1 MQQNIDIQSLKVRRK
16 KLAELLNTP
25 AVLWSGKSPS
35 KNFRANYYPFRASSH
50 FLYFAGLP
58 IENAAIKLENGN
70 LDLFMDNPHP
80 DSTLWHGE
88 MPTRE
93 DIALQIGAN
102 NAYPMEALKDKID
115 GVATVAVQDTFTNE
129 KQKKILQRFLLINND
144 LNELDYKLMQSIIS
158 LRSTHDDMAL
168 KEIKKAVGVSVKA
181 HEIGMKLTKN
191 SITEAQ
197 VRAAMESY
205 IISQN
210 MICAYNSIVT
220 VNGEILHNETYNN
233 SLKAGDLIL
242 ADVGAETPLGWASDI
257 TRTWP
262 VSGHFSSSQRDIYD
276 IVLAANSAC
285 IENIKPGAEYRD
297 IHLLGARIIAEGLVN
312 LGILKGNP
320 ESLVEKDAHALFFPH
335 GIGHLLG
342 LDVHDMEDLGDLAGY
357 EKGRTRSDR
366 FGLGYLRLD
375 RPLKVG
381 MVVTIEPGFY
391 QVPAILN
398 NPKFKEKYYNDVNWE
413 KLKQFSDVRGIRIED
428 DILVTETGV
437 EILTQNLPKKVQEIE
452 ELIK

>member
-1 MQQNIDIQSLKVRRK
+1 MHGKIASIIQYQGYYESG
-16 KLAELLNTP
+16 T
-25 AVLWSGKSPS
+25 GKSPS
-35 KNFRANYYPFRASSH
+35 KNFRANHYPFRASSH

-58 IENAAIKLENGN
+58 LENAAIKLDNGN

-80 DSTLWHGE
+80 DSSLWHGE
-88 MPTRE
+88 MPRRE
-93 DIALQIGAN
+93 DIALQIGAD
-102 NAYPMEALKDKID
+102 NAYPMEVLKEQINE
-115 GVATVAVQDTFTNE
+115 VATIPVQDVFTYT
-129 KQKKILQRFLLINND
+129 KQREILQRSLSINKELNQVDEQLI
-144 LNELDYKLMQSIIS
+144 KAVIS
-158 LRSTHDDMAL
+158 LRLTHDKIGL
-168 KEIKKAVGVSVKA
+168 EEIKKAINVSVEA
-181 HEIGMKLTKN
+181 HKIGINSTKK
-191 SITEAQ
+191 SKTEAE

-210 MICAYNSIVT
+210 MTCAYNSIVT
-220 VNGEILHNETYNN
+220 VNGEVLHNETYNN
-233 SLKAGDLIL
+233 QLKSGDLLL

-276 IVLAANSAC
+276 IVLAAHDAC
-285 IENIKPGAEYRD
+285 IEGIKPGVEYRD
-297 IHLLGARIIAEGLVN
+297 IHLLGAKIIAEGLVN
-312 LGILKGNP
+312 LGILKGDL
-320 ESLVEKDAHALFFPH
+320 EHLVDKDAHAIFFPH
-335 GIGHLLG
+335 GLGHLLG

-357 EKGRTRSDR
+357 EEGRTRSER

-398 NPKFKEKYYNDVNWE
+398 NPKFQEKYQNDVNWE

-428 DILVTETGV
+428 DILVTETGA
-437 EILTQNLPKKVQEIE
+437 EILTKNLPTKAIDIE
-452 ELIK
+452 EMMS

>member
-1 MQQNIDIQSLKVRRK
+1 MIDIEYLKNRRT
-16 KLAELLNTP
+16 KLANLIDFPT
-25 AVLWSGKSPS
+25 VLWSGKSPS
-35 KNFRANYYPFRASSH
+35 KNFRANHYPFRASSH

-58 IENAAIKLENGN
+58 LENAAIKLDNGN

-80 DSTLWHGE
+80 DSSLWHGE
-88 MPTRE
+88 MPRRE
-93 DIALQIGAN
+93 DIALQIGAD
-102 NAYPMEALKDKID
+102 NAYPMEVLKEQINE
-115 GVATVAVQDTFTNE
+115 VATIPVQDVFTYT
-129 KQKKILQRFLLINND
+129 KQREILQRSLSINKELNQVDEQLI
-144 LNELDYKLMQSIIS
+144 KAVIS
-158 LRSTHDDMAL
+158 LRLTHDKIGL
-168 KEIKKAVGVSVKA
+168 EEIKKAINVSVEA
-181 HEIGMKLTKN
+181 HKIGINSTKK
-191 SITEAQ
+191 SKTEAE

-210 MICAYNSIVT
+210 MTCAYNSIVT
-220 VNGEILHNETYNN
+220 VNGEVLHNETYNN
-233 SLKAGDLIL
+233 QLKSGDLLL

-276 IVLAANSAC
+276 IVLAAHDAC
-285 IENIKPGAEYRD
+285 IEGIKPGVEYRD
-297 IHLLGARIIAEGLVN
+297 IHLLGAKIIAEGLVN
-312 LGILKGNP
+312 LGILKGDL
-320 ESLVEKDAHALFFPH
+320 EHLVDKDAHAIFFPH
-335 GIGHLLG
+335 GLGHLLG

-357 EKGRTRSDR
+357 EEGRTRSER

-398 NPKFKEKYYNDVNWE
+398 NPKFQEKYQNDVNWE

-428 DILVTETGV
+428 DILVTETGA
-437 EILTQNLPKKVQEIE
+437 EILTKNLPTKAIDIE
-452 ELIK
+452 EMMS

>member
-1 MQQNIDIQSLKVRRK
+1 MIDIEYLKNRRT
-16 KLAELLNTP
+16 KLANLIDVTT
-25 AVLWSGKSPS
+25 VLWSGKSPS
-35 KNFRANYYPFRASSH
+35 KNFRANHYPFRASSH

-58 IENAAIKLENGN
+58 LENAAIKLDNGN

-80 DSTLWHGE
+80 DSSLWHGE
-88 MPTRE
+88 MPRRE
-93 DIALQIGAN
+93 DIALQIGAD
-102 NAYPMEALKDKID
+102 NAYPMEVLKEQINE
-115 GVATVAVQDTFTNE
+115 VATIPVQDVFTYT
-129 KQKKILQRFLLINND
+129 KQREILQRSLSINKELNQVDEQLI
-144 LNELDYKLMQSIIS
+144 KAVIS
-158 LRSTHDDMAL
+158 LRLTHDKIGL
-168 KEIKKAVGVSVKA
+168 EEIKKAINVSVEA
-181 HEIGMKLTKN
+181 HKIGINSTKK
-191 SITEAQ
+191 SKTEAE

-210 MICAYNSIVT
+210 MTCAYNSIVT
-220 VNGEILHNETYNN
+220 VNGEVLHNETYNN
-233 SLKAGDLIL
+233 QLKSGDLLL

-276 IVLAANSAC
+276 IVLAAHDAC
-285 IENIKPGAEYRD
+285 IEGNKPGVENRD
-297 IHLLGARIIAEGLVN
+297 IHLLGAKIIAEGLVN
-312 LGILKGNP
+312 LGILKGDL
-320 ESLVEKDAHALFFPH
+320 EHLVDKDAHAIFFPH
-335 GIGHLLG
+335 GLGHLLG

-357 EKGRTRSDR
+357 EEGRTRSER

-398 NPKFKEKYYNDVNWE
+398 NPKFQEKYQNDVNWE

-428 DILVTETGV
+428 DILVTETGA
-437 EILTQNLPKKVQEIE
+437 EILTKNLPTKAIDIE
-452 ELIK
+452 EMMS

>member
-1 MQQNIDIQSLKVRRK
+1 MIDIEYLKNRRT
-16 KLAELLNTP
+16 KLANLIDVPT
-25 AVLWSGKSPS
+25 VLWSGKSPS
-35 KNFRANYYPFRASSH
+35 KNFRANHYPFRASSH

-58 IENAAIKLENGN
+58 LENAAIKLDNGN

-80 DSTLWHGE
+80 DSSLWHGE
-88 MPTRE
+88 MPRRE
-93 DIALQIGAN
+93 DIALQIGAD
-102 NAYPMEALKDKID
+102 NAYPMEVLKEQINE
-115 GVATVAVQDTFTNE
+115 VATIPVQDVFTYT
-129 KQKKILQRFLLINND
+129 KQREILQRSLSINKELNQVDEQLI
-144 LNELDYKLMQSIIS
+144 KAVIS
-158 LRSTHDDMAL
+158 LRLTHDKIGL
-168 KEIKKAVGVSVKA
+168 EEIKKAINVSVEA
-181 HEIGMKLTKN
+181 HKIGINSTKK
-191 SITEAQ
+191 SKTEAE

-210 MICAYNSIVT
+210 MTCAYNSIVT
-220 VNGEILHNETYNN
+220 VNGEVLHNETYNN
-233 SLKAGDLIL
+233 QLKSGDLLL

-276 IVLAANSAC
+276 IVLAAHDAC
-285 IENIKPGAEYRD
+285 IEGIKPGVEYRD
-297 IHLLGARIIAEGLVN
+297 IHLLGAKIIAEGLVN
-312 LGILKGNP
+312 LGILKGDL
-320 ESLVEKDAHALFFPH
+320 EHLVDKDAHAIFFPH
-335 GIGHLLG
+335 GLGHLLG

-357 EKGRTRSDR
+357 EEGRTRSER

-398 NPKFKEKYYNDVNWE
+398 NPKFQEKYQNDVNWE

-428 DILVTETGV
+428 DILVTETGA
-437 EILTQNLPKKVQEIE
+437 EILTKNLPTKAIDIE
-452 ELIK
+452 EMMS

>member
-1 MQQNIDIQSLKVRRK
+1 MIDIEYLKNRRT
-16 KLAELLNTP
+16 KLANLIDVPT
-25 AVLWSGKSPS
+25 VLWSGKSPS
-35 KNFRANYYPFRASSH
+35 KNFRANHYPFRASSH

-58 IENAAIKLENGN
+58 LENAAIKLDNGN

-80 DSTLWHGE
+80 DSSLWHGE
-88 MPTRE
+88 MPRRE
-93 DIALQIGAN
+93 DIALQIGAD
-102 NAYPMEALKDKID
+102 NAYPMEVLKEQINE
-115 GVATVAVQDTFTNE
+115 VATIPVQDVFTYT
-129 KQKKILQRFLLINND
+129 KQREILQRSLSINKELNQVDEQLI
-144 LNELDYKLMQSIIS
+144 KAVIS
-158 LRSTHDDMAL
+158 LRLTHDKIGL
-168 KEIKKAVGVSVKA
+168 EEIKKAINVSVEA
-181 HEIGMKLTKN
+181 HKIGINSTKK
-191 SITEAQ
+191 SKTEAE

-210 MICAYNSIVT
+210 MTCAYNSIVT
-220 VNGEILHNETYNN
+220 VNGEVLHNETYNN
-233 SLKAGDLIL
+233 QLKSGDLLL

-276 IVLAANSAC
+276 IVLAAHDAC
-285 IENIKPGAEYRD
+285 IEGIKPGVEYRD
-297 IHLLGARIIAEGLVN
+297 IHLLGAKIIAEGLVN
-312 LGILKGNP
+312 LGILKGDL
-320 ESLVEKDAHALFFPH
+320 EHLVDKDAHAIFFPH
-335 GIGHLLG
+335 GLGHLLG

-357 EKGRTRSDR
+357 EEGRTRSER

-398 NPKFKEKYYNDVNWE
+398 NPKFQQKYQNDVNWE

-428 DILVTETGV
+428 DILVTETGA
-437 EILTQNLPKKVQEIE
+437 EILTKNLPTKAIDIE
-452 ELIK
+452 EMMS

>member
-1 MQQNIDIQSLKVRRK
+1 MIDIEYLKNRRT
-16 KLAELLNTP
+16 KLANLIDVPTI
-25 AVLWSGKSPS
+25 LWSGKSPS
-35 KNFRANYYPFRASSH
+35 KNFRANHYPFRASSH

-58 IENAAIKLENGN
+58 LENAAIKLDNGN

-80 DSTLWHGE
+80 DSSLWHGE
-88 MPTRE
+88 MPRRE
-93 DIALQIGAN
+93 DIALQIGAD
-102 NAYPMEALKDKID
+102 NAYPMEVLKEQINE
-115 GVATVAVQDTFTNE
+115 VATIPVQDVFTYT
-129 KQKKILQRFLLINND
+129 KQREILQRSLSINKELNQVDEQLI
-144 LNELDYKLMQSIIS
+144 KAVIS
-158 LRSTHDDMAL
+158 LRLTHDKIGL
-168 KEIKKAVGVSVKA
+168 EEIKKAINVSVEA
-181 HEIGMKLTKN
+181 HKIGINSTKK
-191 SITEAQ
+191 SKTEAE

-210 MICAYNSIVT
+210 MTCAYNSIVT
-220 VNGEILHNETYNN
+220 VNGEVLHNETYNN
-233 SLKAGDLIL
+233 QLKSGDLLL

-276 IVLAANSAC
+276 IVLAAHDAC
-285 IENIKPGAEYRD
+285 IEGIKPGVEYRD
-297 IHLLGARIIAEGLVN
+297 IHLLGAKIIAEGLVN
-312 LGILKGNP
+312 LGILKGDL
-320 ESLVEKDAHALFFPH
+320 EHLVDKDAHAIFFPH
-335 GIGHLLG
+335 GLGHLLG

-357 EKGRTRSDR
+357 EEGRTRSER

-398 NPKFKEKYYNDVNWE
+398 NPKFQQKYQNDVNWE

-428 DILVTETGV
+428 DILVTETGA
-437 EILTQNLPKKVQEIE
+437 EILTKNLPTKAIDIE
-452 ELIK
+452 EMMS

>member
-1 MQQNIDIQSLKVRRK
+1 MIDIEYLKNRRT
-16 KLAELLNTP
+16 KLANLIDVTT
-25 AVLWSGKSPS
+25 VLWSGKSPS
-35 KNFRANYYPFRASSH
+35 KNFRANHYPFRASSH

-58 IENAAIKLENGN
+58 LENAAIKLDNGN

-80 DSTLWHGE
+80 DSSLWHGE
-88 MPTRE
+88 MPRRE
-93 DIALQIGAN
+93 DIALQIGAD
-102 NAYPMEALKDKID
+102 NAYPMEVLKEQINE
-115 GVATVAVQDTFTNE
+115 VATIPVQDVFTYT
-129 KQKKILQRFLLINND
+129 KQREILQRSLSINKELNQVDEQLI
-144 LNELDYKLMQSIIS
+144 KAVIS
-158 LRSTHDDMAL
+158 LRLTHDKIGL
-168 KEIKKAVGVSVKA
+168 EEIKKAINVSVEA
-181 HEIGMKLTKN
+181 HKIGINSTKK
-191 SITEAQ
+191 SKTEAE

-210 MICAYNSIVT
+210 MTCAYNSIVT
-220 VNGEILHNETYNN
+220 VNGEVLHNETYNN
-233 SLKAGDLIL
+233 QLKSGDLLL

-276 IVLAANSAC
+276 IVLAAHDAC
-285 IENIKPGAEYRD
+285 IEGIKPGVEYRD
-297 IHLLGARIIAEGLVN
+297 IHLLGAKIIAEGLVN
-312 LGILKGNP
+312 LGILKGDL
-320 ESLVEKDAHALFFPH
+320 EHLVDKDAHAIFFPH
-335 GIGHLLG
+335 GLGHLLG

-357 EKGRTRSDR
+357 EEGRTRSER

-398 NPKFKEKYYNDVNWE
+398 NPKFQEKYQNDVNWE

-428 DILVTETGV
+428 DILVTETGA
-437 EILTQNLPKKVQEIE
+437 EILTKNLPTKAIDIE
-452 ELIK
+452 EMMS

>member
-1 MQQNIDIQSLKVRRK
+1 MIDIEYLKNRRT
-16 KLAELLNTP
+16 KLANLIDFPT
-25 AVLWSGKSPS
+25 VLWSGKSPS
-35 KNFRANYYPFRASSH
+35 KNFRANHYPFRASSH

-58 IENAAIKLENGN
+58 LENAAIKLDNGN

-80 DSTLWHGE
+80 DSSLWHGE
-88 MPTRE
+88 MPRRE
-93 DIALQIGAN
+93 DIALQIGAD
-102 NAYPMEALKDKID
+102 NAYPMEVLKEQINE
-115 GVATVAVQDTFTNE
+115 VATIPVQDVFTYT
-129 KQKKILQRFLLINND
+129 KQREILQRSLSINKELNQVDEQLI
-144 LNELDYKLMQSIIS
+144 KAVIS
-158 LRSTHDDMAL
+158 LRLTHDKIGL
-168 KEIKKAVGVSVKA
+168 EEIKKAINVSVEA
-181 HEIGMKLTKN
+181 HKIGINSTKK
-191 SITEAQ
+191 SKTEAE

-210 MICAYNSIVT
+210 MTCAYNSIVT
-220 VNGEILHNETYNN
+220 VNGEVLHNETYNN
-233 SLKAGDLIL
+233 QLKSGDLLL

-276 IVLAANSAC
+276 IVLAAHDAC
-285 IENIKPGAEYRD
+285 IEGIKPGVEYRD
-297 IHLLGARIIAEGLVN
+297 IHLLGAKIIAEGLVN
-312 LGILKGNP
+312 LGILKGDL
-320 ESLVEKDAHALFFPH
+320 EHLVDKDAHAIFFPH
-335 GIGHLLG
+335 GLGHLLG

-357 EKGRTRSDR
+357 EEGRTRSER

-398 NPKFKEKYYNDVNWE
+398 NPKFQQKYQNDVNWE

-428 DILVTETGV
+428 DILVTETGA
-437 EILTQNLPKKVQEIE
+437 EILTKNLPTKAIDIE
-452 ELIK
+452 EMMS